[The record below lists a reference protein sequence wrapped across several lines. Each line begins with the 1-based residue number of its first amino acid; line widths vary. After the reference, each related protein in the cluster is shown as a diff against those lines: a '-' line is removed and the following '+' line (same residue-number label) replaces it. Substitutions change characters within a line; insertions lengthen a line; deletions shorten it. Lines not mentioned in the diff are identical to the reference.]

1 MTETIIR
8 AYRYAL
14 DPTPAQT
21 EILHRYATASRC
33 GFNFA
38 LGMKVAAY
46 ERWRADRNH
55 LMAQGM
61 NKAQA
66 TKKAP
71 KVAMPNRNQTQADW
85 RATRGQPFTGPLL
98 PGQERPMPFAWWEGV
113 NNRAYYTAFEDAD
126 TAWKNWLDSLA
137 GRRPPMGFP
146 RFKRRGR
153 TRESFR
159 IVHSL
164 AKPDIRF
171 EGPRRLRIPGG
182 GGQPAFTVRL
192 HQSPRDLT
200 RLITTGQ
207 AVITSMTVARDG
219 HRWHASV
226 LARIE
231 EELPTRPTRRQ
242 QAAGRVGVDLGVK
255 SALVLSDP
263 LTLHA
268 RQAPTLTLDNP
279 RLLANTARKLARA
292 QRTMARRFVKGA
304 PQQSQGYQEARSK
317 VAKLHAQLAAR
328 RATTQHLITKRL
340 VQSYAE
346 IALETLNTKGMTRSA
361 KGTADK
367 PGRNVRQKAGL
378 NKAILDI
385 GFAEIHR
392 QIEYKARWH
401 AVTLAHVPTFFP
413 SSKSC
418 HQCGWIHTGQTLK
431 DREFHCEAC
440 GMIMDRDANAAH
452 NIKKHAQ
459 PDQPQRPVQSPGAGA
474 ATPVDCM

>member
-1 MTETIIR
+1 MSEIIK

-14 DPTPAQT
+14 DPTPAQV

-38 LGMKVAAY
+38 LGMKVAVY
-46 ERWRADRNH
+46 DHWRRGRDR
-55 LMAQGM
+55 LIAEGM
-61 NKAQA
+61 DKAEANKR
-66 TKKAP
+66 AP
-71 KVAMPNRNQTQADW
+71 KIRVPNRNRTQAYW
-85 RATRGQPFTGPLL
+85 RETRGQGFIGPL
-98 PGQERPMPFAWWEGV
+98 PEGQEPREPFAWWEGV

-137 GRRPPMGFP
+137 GRRPAMGFP
-146 RFKRRGR
+146 KFKRRGQA
-153 TRESFR
+153 RESFR

-164 AKPDIRF
+164 KNPDIRF

-192 HQSPRDLT
+192 HQSPRGLT
-200 RLITTGQ
+200 QLIE
-207 AVITSMTVARDG
+207 ADDAIITSVTVARDG

-226 LARIE
+226 LARVTQQ
-231 EELPTRPTRRQ
+231 LPDKPTHRQ
-242 QAAGRVGVDLGVK
+242 QAAGRIGIDLGVK

-263 LTLHA
+263 LVLHQGA
-268 RQAPTLTLDNP
+268 DPVLTVDNP

-292 QRTMARRFVKGA
+292 QRVMSRRFVKGA
-304 PQQSQGYQEARSK
+304 AQQSKGYQEAKAK

-328 RATTQHLITKRL
+328 RATTQHLLTKRL
-340 VQSYAE
+340 VQQYSE

-361 KGTADK
+361 KGTADR

-378 NKAILDI
+378 NRAILDV

-392 QIEYKARWH
+392 QLEYKARWH
-401 AVTLAHVPTFFP
+401 AVTIARVPTFFP

-418 HQCGWIHTGQTLK
+418 HRCGWVDTDQTLA
-431 DREFHCEAC
+431 DRTFHCQAC
-440 GMIMDRDANAAH
+440 GTIIDRDANAAH
-452 NIKKHAQ
+452 NIKIH
-459 PDQPQRPVQSPGAGA
+459 
-474 ATPVDCM
+474 ATPVQP